1 MCASDSTANLRFK
14 SDEITSPG
22 EENPMRNAY
31 RVLAYLLA
39 AEVVI
44 QAMAIAYA
52 LAGLGKWVEDDGG
65 VLNKQVLDA
74 DNGLHFKGVGGF
86 ATHGI
91 NGMMII
97 PILVLLLLIVS
108 FFAKVQ
114 DGVKRA
120 AILVGMVILQVILG
134 IALHGVPYVAWLHVL
149 NAFGI
154 FVFAYLTAK
163 SASVVPAAE
172 PVAA

>member
-1 MCASDSTANLRFK
+1 
-14 SDEITSPG
+14 
-22 EENPMRNAY
+22 MRNVY
-31 RVLAYLLA
+31 RVLAFLLA

-52 LAGLGKWVEDDGG
+52 LAGLGKWVENDGG

-74 DNGLHFKGVGGF
+74 DDSLHFKGVGGF

-108 FFAKVQ
+108 FFAKVPN
-114 DGVKRA
+114 GIRNA
-120 AILVGMVILQVILG
+120 AILIGLVILQVILG
-134 IALHGVPYVAWLHVL
+134 LALHDVPYVAFLHVL
-149 NAFGI
+149 NAFAILGLSI
-154 FVFAYLTAK
+154 QTGRM
-163 SASVVPAAE
+163 ASVAPTSE
-172 PVAA
+172 RVAA